1 MVRKELVGVGL
12 ILPAA
17 GAAGLAVERVRK
29 KGSIGATAEEAIP
42 VVTHVMASSRVF
54 LMGAPI
60 EGTDELA
67 TVGGAEN
74 FPCADGI
81 RDIPM
86 GARAIV
92 FVATAQAPP

>member
-1 MVRKELVGVGL
+1 MARKELVGVGL
-12 ILPAA
+12 IRPVA
-17 GAAGLAVERVRK
+17 GAAGLAVERVQK
-29 KGSIGATAEEAIP
+29 KRSIGATAEEAVP
-42 VVTHVMASSRVF
+42 VVNYAMASSRVF

-67 TVGGAEN
+67 TIGAAED

-86 GARAIV
+86 GTCAIA
-92 FVATAQAPP
+92 FVATARAPP